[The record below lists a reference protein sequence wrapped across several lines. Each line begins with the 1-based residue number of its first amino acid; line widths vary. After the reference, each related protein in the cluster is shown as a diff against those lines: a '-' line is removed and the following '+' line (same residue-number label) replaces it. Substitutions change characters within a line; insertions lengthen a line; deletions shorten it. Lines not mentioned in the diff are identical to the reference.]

1 MTLFEL
7 LLALATI
14 VLAIR
19 FCGAIFRRLGQP
31 PVVGELIGGILLGP
45 SLFGRLAPELSAT
58 LLPSSTRPLLSL
70 IGSLGVVMYMFL
82 VGLELD
88 LRDLRRLGR
97 TTLVISQ
104 AGIFVPFALGVGIGL
119 WLFAGYAPPGPTL
132 PVFALFVGVSL
143 SITAFPVLARI
154 LSDRGITKTPIG
166 TMALSAAAV
175 EDAMAWCL
183 LAVVVGI
190 ATSAARSAVV
200 TILLTVAFVAFVF
213 VVVRPIARWVL
224 ERFDR
229 DEPSPATVLSV
240 VLAALLASA
249 AATELIGV
257 HAVFGA
263 FLFGA
268 VVPGHLRI
276 ASDLRHRL
284 ESIVFALFLPVFFA
298 TIGMSIDLL
307 AMSSPSSWLVLAV
320 ILLAATVGK
329 LGGTFG
335 AARLMGLG
343 WRESAELG
351 VLMNTRGLVEL
362 IVLDIGLSLGILSF
376 ELFTMLVIT
385 ALVTTFMTSPLLDAI
400 NAARRR

>member
-19 FCGAIFRRLGQP
+19 FCGAVARRLGQP

-45 SLFGRLAPELSAT
+45 SLFGRLAPELSAA

-82 VGLELD
+82 VGMELD

-97 TTLVISQ
+97 TTFVISQ
-104 AGIFVPFALGVGIGL
+104 AGIFVPFLLGFWIGS
-119 WLFAGYAPPGPTL
+119 WLHPDYAPAGVPAF
-132 PVFALFVGVSL
+132 VFSRFVGLSL

-154 LSDRGITKTPIG
+154 LSDRGMTKTPIG
-166 TMALSAAAV
+166 TMALSSAAV

-183 LAVVVGI
+183 LAVVVGV
-190 ATSAARSAVV
+190 AQSAARNAIV
-200 TILLTVAFVAFVF
+200 TTLLTMAFVAFVF
-213 VVVRPIARWVL
+213 VVARPVARWVL

-229 DEPSPATVLSV
+229 DEPSPTSVLSV
-240 VLAALLASA
+240 VLTALLASA
-249 AATELIGV
+249 AATEFIGV

-268 VVPGHLRI
+268 VVPGHLQL

-284 ESIVFALFLPVFFA
+284 ESVVFALFLPVFFA
-298 TIGMSIDLL
+298 TIGMRIDLL
-307 AMSSPSSWLVLAV
+307 AMSSLSSWLVLAV
-320 ILLAATVGK
+320 IVLAACAGK
-329 LGGTFG
+329 LGGTLA

-343 WRESAELG
+343 WRESTELG

-385 ALVTTFMTSPLLDAI
+385 ALVTTFMTSPLLDALE
-400 NAARRR
+400 RTR